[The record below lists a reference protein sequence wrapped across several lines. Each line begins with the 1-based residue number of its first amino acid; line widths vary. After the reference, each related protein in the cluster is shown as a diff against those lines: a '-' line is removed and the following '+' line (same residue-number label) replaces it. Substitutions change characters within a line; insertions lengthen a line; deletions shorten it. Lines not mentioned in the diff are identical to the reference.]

1 MEYIV
6 KIWYT
11 IYGGDILNLTK
22 WLLVIVFLLPII
34 LVLIHG
40 IIKPKESFL
49 FDRRWQFKNDME
61 PSEFALDIHR
71 LFSIAILVIMLII
84 LVTLVLS

>member
-1 MEYIV
+1 M
-6 KIWYT
+6 
-11 IYGGDILNLTK
+11 NLTK

-49 FDRRWQFKNDME
+49 FGRRWQFKNDME